1 MVETGRQQPASD
13 VTEATSIFYTGF
25 DHNQYRG
32 KLKQYLEDL
41 YDLRI
46 CVFPLVFLISTDKM
60 FNYCLCSAVKM
71 CCSK

>member
-13 VTEATSIFYTGF
+13 VTEATSIFYIGF

-41 YDLRI
+41 YDFVSL
-46 CVFPLVFLISTDKM
+46 
-60 FNYCLCSAVKM
+60 
-71 CCSK
+71 